1 MTEPPIDRITV
12 PILQARKA
20 AGEKIVAL
28 TAYDYPTAEI
38 LDRLG
43 VDLILVGDSL
53 AMVVLGRENTVSLTV
68 DELLHHLKP
77 VARAARRAL
86 VVADM
91 PFLSFRL
98 SGEDAVRNA
107 ARFIQEGGAGA
118 VKIEGASPF
127 RLDVVRRLV
136 DAEIPVLGHVGLT
149 PQSILRQGQ
158 FKVQGGEAA
167 EGARIVREAEAL
179 EAAGA
184 FAVVLECVPRE
195 VAAEITGRLSIPTIG
210 IGAGSSCDGQILVFH
225 DLVGCSRAAPAQIRP
240 QVRGNGPPDRPGGGR
255 LWRRRPIG
263 KIPRR
268 PPILPSQARSGPAFP
283 GLAEKRAAA
292 RGQEGSLTCGP
303 SRPSPRCRRRSGR
316 SRRAGRTIGFV
327 PTMGSLHEGHLSL
340 VRASKK
346 RPT

>member
-1 MTEPPIDRITV
+1 MPMTEPPIDRITI

-20 AGEKIVAL
+20 AREKIVAL

-43 VDLILVGDSL
+43 VDLILVGDSV

-98 SGEDAVRNA
+98 SGDDAVRNA

-136 DAEIPVLGHVGLT
+136 DAEIPVLGHIGLT
-149 PQSILRQGQ
+149 PQSILRQGR
-158 FKVQGGEAA
+158 FEVQGGEAP

-179 EAAGA
+179 EAAGV

-195 VAAEITGRLSIPTIG
+195 VAAEITGRLSIPTFG

-225 DLVGCSRAAPAQIRP
+225 DLVGCSRGTLPKFVRKYAEMDRLIGRAVAAYGRD
-240 QVRGNGPPDRPGGGR
+240 VRSGKFPDDRQSYHLKPEAARRFRALFKSG
-255 LWRRRPIG
+255 RRRG
-263 KIPRR
+263 
-268 PPILPSQARSGPAFP
+268 A
-283 GLAEKRAAA
+283 
-292 RGQEGSLTCGP
+292 
-303 SRPSPRCRRRSGR
+303 
-316 SRRAGRTIGFV
+316 
-327 PTMGSLHEGHLSL
+327 
-340 VRASKK
+340 KK
-346 RPT
+346 EV